1 MDMANDLNHN
11 GATGVAL
18 VSCTGVLGDVIRRT
32 VATLPDVAVV
42 QDLPYDDLPQLSVAL
57 RQAHPDVVVW
67 LMNDESILTDHT
79 ELFSLDRG
87 CAVIA
92 VLDDGRRSSLWELR
106 PHRTVLDPPSIDRL
120 IDVLR
125 SATVRS

>member
-1 MDMANDLNHN
+1 MDMADDLNHDR
-11 GATGVAL
+11 ATGVAL
-18 VSCTGVLGDVIRRT
+18 VSCTGILGDVIRRT

-42 QDLPYDDLPQLSVAL
+42 QDLQYDDLPRLSAAL
-57 RQAHPDVVVW
+57 HQAHPDVVVW

-79 ELFSLDRG
+79 ELFSPDRG
-87 CAVIA
+87 CAVVA

-106 PHRTVLDPPSIDRL
+106 PHRTVLNPPSIDRL

-125 SATVRS
+125 SAAVRS